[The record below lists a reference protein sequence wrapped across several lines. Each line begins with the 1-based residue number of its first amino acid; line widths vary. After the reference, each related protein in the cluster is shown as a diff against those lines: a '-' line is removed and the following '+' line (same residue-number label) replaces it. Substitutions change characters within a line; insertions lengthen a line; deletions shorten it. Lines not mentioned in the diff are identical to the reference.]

1 MKDVKPDPIFDEIRK
16 QFSPLLKMGRELN
29 KFIKQ
34 QHNAPTTVRRAA
46 ADLDKYIQDEFL
58 HCFGEKKMDAEQI
71 KKIKNQIVNKLS
83 HINQDAQ
90 SQNHVEIALKAKE
103 LHDELN
109 DELKGIR
116 KQFEPLLMIAREL
129 YKLTYQI
136 KYQSDIKP
144 AIKQIVGGLDKYIQD
159 ALSLALQKK
168 QVDDEQIKKINIY
181 VINKL
186 SEIVDTAPKKSNRL
200 FGLFESPDI
209 NEQVGLKAKEL
220 QTSLTITLVKP
231 HKP

>member
-46 ADLDKYIQDEFL
+46 ADLDKYIQVEFL

-144 AIKQIVGGLDKYIQD
+144 AIKQIVG
-159 ALSLALQKK
+159 
-168 QVDDEQIKKINIY
+168 

-231 HKP
+231 